1 MCIWFFLNTVK
12 NNFANISGIDIN
24 ESAVKYAKD
33 TLKLNV
39 SSEDF
44 LNVEKQK
51 ISNIDI
57 FCMFDVIEHLV
68 DPNKIINKINNES
81 KIGSYIIITT
91 GDISSFNARINGA
104 NWRLIHPPSHIH
116 YFKKKTIN
124 KLLKKNNFEIISIS
138 YCGYYRNL
146 SFILNKIE
154 FIKKYLKIMI
164 KILTYLRIL
173 KYDIYLNLFDIMLV
187 IARKTK

>member
-57 FCMFDVIEHLV
+57 FCMFDRAI
-68 DPNKIINKINNES
+68 
-81 KIGSYIIITT
+81 
-91 GDISSFNARINGA
+91 
-104 NWRLIHPPSHIH
+104 
-116 YFKKKTIN
+116 
-124 KLLKKNNFEIISIS
+124 
-138 YCGYYRNL
+138 
-146 SFILNKIE
+146 
-154 FIKKYLKIMI
+154 
-164 KILTYLRIL
+164 
-173 KYDIYLNLFDIMLV
+173 LV
-187 IARKTK
+187 IFSKKDGQLN